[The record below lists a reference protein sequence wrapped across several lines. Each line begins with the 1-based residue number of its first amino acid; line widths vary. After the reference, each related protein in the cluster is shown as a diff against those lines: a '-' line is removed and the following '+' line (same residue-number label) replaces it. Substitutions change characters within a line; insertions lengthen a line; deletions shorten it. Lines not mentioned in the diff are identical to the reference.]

1 MVKLEY
7 KQVATSFEVKKE
19 GDNLFI
25 EGYAAK
31 FGNVDSYND
40 IIQQLSDKDCQRVE
54 FLRGMLAAYREIVE
68 TRQGWVKKQV
78 NDYFK

>member
-1 MVKLEY
+1 MATYVKEFH
-7 KQVATSFEVKKE
+7 KAEFELKI
-19 GDNLFI
+19 DT
-25 EGYAAK
+25 
-31 FGNVDSYND
+31 
-40 IIQQLSDKDCQRVE
+40 IILQLSDKDCQRVE

>member
-1 MVKLEY
+1 METKVKEFH
-7 KQVATSFEVKKE
+7 QSEFELKI
-19 GDNLFI
+19 DT
-25 EGYAAK
+25 
-31 FGNVDSYND
+31 

-68 TRQGWVKKQV
+68 TRQGWVIRQF

>member
-1 MVKLEY
+1 METNVKEFR
-7 KQVATSFEVKKE
+7 QAEFELKI
-19 GDNLFI
+19 DT
-25 EGYAAK
+25 
-31 FGNVDSYND
+31 

>member
-1 MVKLEY
+1 METNVKEFR
-7 KQVATSFEVKKE
+7 QAEFELKI
-19 GDNLFI
+19 DT
-25 EGYAAK
+25 
-31 FGNVDSYND
+31 

-78 NDYFK
+78 NDSYFK